1 MDSNINDFIEIILDC
16 RGLTIH
22 DYPHMSAKICT
33 HPDDY
38 FALISGLRLP
48 RRKESYCGRR
58 RVGSSLVV
66 LGRCR
71 GEIAHKSLTTRTL
84 LQKHGPG
91 ARSATAARPW
101 FIALTWTMREIFW
114 RVRFVNHG
122 SSAVH
127 TLHAPIERRAPAKY
141 HERRE
146 GGREGGRDSGKCTY
160 TRVREKEN
168 GEQMN
173 GRAQREIHDRIGM
186 RVRKSAPESHSWI
199 LCSQHRSPEHTVL
212 ILFSPQLWHAY
223 IYLRDSKW
231 NNDVVCRPYCIEKYI
246 SSTRENASG
255 NLINDVTCD

>member
-1 MDSNINDFIEIILDC
+1 MDVNINHFLEIILSC
-16 RGLTIH
+16 RGLTTN

-38 FALISGLRLP
+38 FALISGLRLLK
-48 RRKESYCGRR
+48 RKEPFCGRR

-91 ARSATAARPW
+91 ARTGPFCYCRQAW

-127 TLHAPIERRAPAKY
+127 TLYAPIERRPPRNIT
-141 HERRE
+141 EGRRE
-146 GGREGGRDSGKCTY
+146 RFWQMHVHTREGERAENRWT
-160 TRVREKEN
+160 VR
-168 GEQMN
+168 
-173 GRAQREIHDRIGM
+173 A
-186 RVRKSAPESHSWI
+186 
-199 LCSQHRSPEHTVL
+199 
-212 ILFSPQLWHAY
+212 
-223 IYLRDSKW
+223 
-231 NNDVVCRPYCIEKYI
+231 
-246 SSTRENASG
+246 
-255 NLINDVTCD
+255 

>member
-1 MDSNINDFIEIILDC
+1 MDVNINHFLEIILSC
-16 RGLTIH
+16 RGLTTN

-38 FALISGLRLP
+38 FALISGLRLLK
-48 RRKESYCGRR
+48 RKEPYYGRR

-91 ARSATAARPW
+91 ARTGPFCYCRQAW

-127 TLHAPIERRAPAKY
+127 TLYAPIERRPPAKY
-141 HERRE
+141 HGKRE
-146 GGREGGRDSGKCTY
+146 GEVLANARTHAWGRKSR
-160 TRVREKEN
+160 
-168 GEQMN
+168 EQMN
-173 GRAQREIHDRIGM
+173 GQGITGDT
-186 RVRKSAPESHSWI
+186 
-199 LCSQHRSPEHTVL
+199 RSN
-212 ILFSPQLWHAY
+212 
-223 IYLRDSKW
+223 RDA
-231 NNDVVCRPYCIEKYI
+231 RP
-246 SSTRENASG
+246 
-255 NLINDVTCD
+255 